1 MFSLIHEILPW
12 ISQPLFR
19 LSPCSVKELD
29 QVSRHQHPLQPR
41 NWFLAKGSKIHCATR
56 PLIMGVVNV
65 TPDSFYDGGRY
76 TLPELAI
83 AHAMELIQQG
93 ADIIDIGG
101 ESTRP
106 GADPVAEHEELAR
119 VIPVVEG
126 LARQV
131 TTPISV
137 DTTKSQVAT
146 CALESGAS
154 IINDVSALREDPA
167 MASVI
172 AHSNAAVVLMHMQGT
187 PQTMQQSPQYL
198 DVGSDVLQFLDERV
212 QTAIQAGIA
221 RTNIILDPGFGFGKL
236 VSHNLDLLKQLSS
249 FLVLNCP
256 LLVGLSRKGFIGNVV
271 GKSVEHREWG
281 TAAAVALAV
290 DRGAHIIRVHDV
302 AMTIDVVKM
311 AAALSPHWA
320 AIGQEYN
327 A

>member
-1 MFSLIHEILPW
+1 
-12 ISQPLFR
+12 
-19 LSPCSVKELD
+19 
-29 QVSRHQHPLQPR
+29 
-41 NWFLAKGSKIHCATR
+41 
-56 PLIMGVVNV
+56 MGVVNV

-76 TLPELAI
+76 PLPEMAI
-83 AHAMELIQQG
+83 THALELIEQG

-106 GADPVAEHEELAR
+106 GADPVTESEELDR

-126 LARQV
+126 LAHQV
-131 TTPISV
+131 TIPISI
-137 DTTKSQVAT
+137 DTTKSQVAAQ
-146 CALESGAS
+146 ALDRGAS

-172 AHSNAAVVLMHMQGT
+172 ARSDAAVVLMHMQGT
-187 PQTMQQSPQYL
+187 PQTMQRSPQYL
-198 DVGSDVLQFLDERV
+198 DVRREVLQFLDERV
-212 QTAIQAGIA
+212 QIALQAGIA

-236 VSHNLDLLKQLSS
+236 VSHNLDLLNELSS

-256 LLVGLSRKGFIGNVV
+256 LLVGLSRKGFIGNIV
-271 GKSVEHREWG
+271 GKTVEHREWG

-311 AAALSPHWA
+311 AAALNPRWA
-320 AIGQEYN
+320 TNGQEYD